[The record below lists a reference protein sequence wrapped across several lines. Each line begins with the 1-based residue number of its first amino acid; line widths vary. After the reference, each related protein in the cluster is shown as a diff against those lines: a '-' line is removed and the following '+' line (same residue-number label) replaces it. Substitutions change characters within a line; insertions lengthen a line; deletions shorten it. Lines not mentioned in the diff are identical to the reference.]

1 MNDELE
7 EWLEKNPQ
15 HQNFDRIVKDGISA
29 LEYTNLDP
37 GAITVGDSILTGRF
51 GY

>member
-1 MNDELE
+1 MNEELE
-7 EWLEKNPQ
+7 EWLEKNPK

-37 GAITVGDSILTGRF
+37 GAITVGDSISMSRF
-51 GY
+51 EY